1 VVSWPAPSQQQGEWT
16 FEGQGLDW
24 IARFQDRSGVLL
36 GFALTGK
43 MVAQRLRL
51 AKEMPALI
59 A

>member
-1 VVSWPAPSQQQGEWT
+1 L
-16 FEGQGLDW
+16 EGQGLDW
-24 IARFQDRSGVLL
+24 VARFQSTEGELL

-51 AKEMPALI
+51 AKEMPPLI